1 MIGYVTLTVP
11 VKRRHE
17 LVSNTM
23 RVYSGLFNIN
33 GDFLVNESNAYE
45 VLGASY
51 DGVSQTP
58 QRGTEFTENLIN
70 EHQSNWLIGDQ
81 VRVTTLLDDAGR
93 VHEVGY

>member
-33 GDFLVNESNAYE
+33 GDFLVNESNA
-45 VLGASY
+45 
-51 DGVSQTP
+51 
-58 QRGTEFTENLIN
+58 
-70 EHQSNWLIGDQ
+70 
-81 VRVTTLLDDAGR
+81 
-93 VHEVGY
+93 